1 MSETRE
7 VCGRFS
13 EDRESLSKGKVFQ
26 KVKPQRQRT
35 DWWFAKDCGIG
46 RNEEGMLGGHIKVS
60 F

>member
-7 VCGRFS
+7 ACGWFS

-26 KVKPQRQRT
+26 KVNPQRQRR
-35 DWWFAKDCGIG
+35 DWWSAKDCGIG
-46 RNEEGMLGGHIKVS
+46 RNEEGMLSGHTKVS